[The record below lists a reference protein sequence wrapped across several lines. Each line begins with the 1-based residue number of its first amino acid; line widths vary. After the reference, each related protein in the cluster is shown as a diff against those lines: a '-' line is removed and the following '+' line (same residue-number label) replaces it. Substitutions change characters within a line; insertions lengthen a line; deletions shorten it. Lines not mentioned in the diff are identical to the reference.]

1 MPKNAVK
8 RILNV
13 WVGCD
18 GEGQPARS
26 RTAVFE
32 EVIGVVDD
40 SSDQANVGN
49 SGAPDGQNDDAMRT
63 AAEDTRELL
72 KIAVDV
78 EMRMRQ
84 TQADAIT
91 SLRDRSLHLFEII
104 TIGVSIIFAVGFREH
119 HNMPGWGIAMLG
131 VALVSS
137 LLVTCYMSFPCRNWS
152 IACVSGEDLA
162 SYAKKGKPF
171 TESLIKE
178 LKRSSGHE
186 LNNRELNK
194 RQVVFECFLVFLV
207 LLLVVA
213 GSIFIGT
220 VMGD

>member
-1 MPKNAVK
+1 MV
-8 RILNV
+8 
-13 WVGCD
+13 D
-18 GEGQPARS
+18 G
-26 RTAVFE
+26 
-32 EVIGVVDD
+32 
-40 SSDQANVGN
+40 SSDQASVG
-49 SGAPDGQNDDAMRT
+49 STGEPLRRGQIGDAAGA

-84 TQADAIT
+84 TQAEAIT

-104 TIGVSIIFAVGFREH
+104 TIGVSIVFAVGFREQ

-131 VALVSS
+131 IALISS
-137 LLVTCYMSFPCRNWS
+137 LLVTCYVSRPCRDWS

-162 SYAKKGKPF
+162 SYAKKRKPF
-171 TESLIKE
+171 TKSLIKE
-178 LKRSSGHE
+178 LKKSSGRE

-207 LLLVVA
+207 VLLIAA
-213 GSIFIGT
+213 GAVYVGT
-220 VMGD
+220 VIGH